1 MKKLLLISV
10 FICLPFFLTAQTTAT
25 FTVAGT
31 QTFVAPAGITSISV
45 DAWGAGGAG
54 GSSTNPGSSGARG
67 GSGGGGGA
75 FANATLTIVSGASLS
90 VVVGTGGKGTANA
103 NGGAGGFSAI
113 TTYAIK
119 ADGGKGGLINNGTL
133 VLGASG
139 GTVVASVGTVR
150 TAGGNGGDGEAGI
163 TDDSG
168 SAINSGAGGNAA
180 NGGGT
185 GGAAVGGFL
194 SYNNGNNGNSPGG
207 GGSGG
212 RSSFF
217 GAPRRGG
224 DGGDGK
230 IVIKFDCPTY
240 SLETIAASDV
250 NVCSG
255 TSSEVTLTG
264 TATLGA
270 VSQPLPIGL
279 YSVSYEIQGVA
290 QTPATMKV
298 TTAGTGTFIATGFTS
313 VGTKYIT
320 VTALSS
326 GSSATASENCNSTI
340 TGNNNVP
347 VEVNSSG
354 TAPVAL
360 AVTND
365 TCTQMTANWQAVTG
379 AVYYEFDLSTDSAFG
394 SFVTG
399 YSALNV
405 GNVLSLTITGLTNT
419 TYYYRVRAFNGTCP
433 SANSNTITYANP
445 ATPTAPVLNA
455 VSGNACTQFTANWA
469 VVTGA
474 TTYTIQWSGDDF
486 GSVLGT
492 ASNLTTTSYTIT
504 GLLNATPYK
513 YRVLAVN
520 RCGSSAYTV
529 SSSVTTGGAIPGNVT
544 SSNPDNIFCDSFNA
558 KWNTASGAT
567 SYLLDV
573 STDSFTTYFGGY
585 HDYDVGN
592 VLNFKVSGL
601 TIGTTYQYRVR
612 AKNGCGVSTLY
623 SGTKSQAPAANNP
636 GTPGSVSA
644 PAANVL
650 CTEFKMQWNTSTNG
664 PIDYTVQASTSNN
677 FSTGIQTVNGVTATN
692 YTFTGLTPGTRYY
705 YRVRARNSCGVS
717 AYSFVSSPPA
727 PPSVLLPATPSVPTI
742 TPATS
747 TICQTD
753 GITLAPASPNA
764 AYTYVW
770 STGEIG
776 PSIYVTSAGSYTVR
790 AEVAGGCSSTMSAA
804 ATVAI
809 DKLPTA
815 VAGGSE
821 TICSNQSVTVSGAS
835 ATNGTI
841 LWTFSGG
848 AGTLTN
854 ATTLT
859 PTYTP
864 VLGGPARTVVL
875 TMTVTSPAS
884 NKCAPQIATAKYT
897 INIQAPPTVSIAGS
911 QAICPNGSMTVA
923 VGEANAANGTI
934 LWTHDG
940 TGTLT
945 NATTLTPTYTAGAG
959 DTGKQVTLTLTVTAS
974 PACSTA
980 YIVSD
985 IYPVVVLGN
994 NTAAAPSSTPTLC
1007 VNTLMTDIT
1016 HATTVATGI
1025 GTPVNLPN
1033 GVTASWAS
1041 NTITISG
1048 TPTETGIFAY
1058 SIPLT
1063 GGCGTANATGTITV
1077 NLNTVGTASSS
1088 PTLCSHSVMTDITH
1102 TTTGATGIGTAT
1114 GLPAGVTASWA
1125 SNTITISG
1133 TPTEDGTF
1141 NYNVPLTGGCGA
1153 IAATGTITVNP
1164 LPPTPNIGTITHPT
1178 CVNPTGKI
1186 ELISL
1191 RSVAN
1196 WTIIQT
1202 GTVSQNYSATNTNY
1216 IIDNLAPGTYYFSF
1230 QEGSDCPSLPTASVV
1245 VKAPV
1250 TNIWNGTAW
1259 SVGSAPLD
1267 TDSIEFAADF
1277 QSTGNL
1283 TACSCKV
1290 DAGKN
1295 VTIKSGHTLRLENGL
1310 TVDSGVGTNMIF
1322 ENSASLVQVNN
1333 VVNTGNITYKR
1344 NTTPVRRYDFT
1355 FWSSPVTRTPAFT
1368 LKNLS
1373 PNTLG
1378 DKYYRYD
1385 PLNGWVIINGGNAE
1399 MEKGKGYIIRAPQN
1413 FDIDSPAVFNGSF
1426 IGVPNNGDVSVTV
1439 ATAEKDYLIGNPYPS
1454 SVYADQFIVD
1464 NTNVLYGTLYFW
1476 THNSPPSKAVA
1487 GNAIYNYTT
1496 DDYATYNLSGSVVVG
1511 SMQGQG
1517 AGTTGNQ
1524 SAPLGY
1530 IAAGQSFFVTS
1541 KGTGS
1546 AIFNNQMRFDGNNS
1560 QFFKQTKSN
1569 KGLVDLEKHR
1579 VWLNFTNTQ
1588 GAFKQ
1593 ILIGYCEG
1601 ATDKWDDNYDG
1612 KSYDGNKYIDFY
1624 SINEANNLTI
1634 QGKALPFNESDIV
1647 PLGYKSTI
1655 AGDFSI
1661 SIDHADGSLST
1672 QNIYLED
1679 KKNNVIHDLRK
1690 SNYMFTTA
1698 IGTFNDR
1705 FVLRYTDKTLGTVD
1719 LDNLLD
1725 YVLFSVKDKI
1735 IKVTSSKEILK
1746 DIYVFDLS
1754 GKLIYSKNKIGETEI
1769 QISNL
1774 QSANQVLM
1782 IKVVGDSGHSK
1793 TQKIIF

>member
-10 FICLPFFLTAQTTAT
+10 FICLPFFLIAQTTTT
-25 FTVAGT
+25 FTTAGT

-54 GSSTNPGSSGARG
+54 GSSTNPGFSGARG

-75 FANATLTIVSGASLS
+75 FANATLGITSGASLT
-90 VVVGTGGKGTANA
+90 VVVGLGGKGVAGA

-113 TTYAIK
+113 TTYAIR
-119 ADGGKGGLINNGTL
+119 ADGGKGGIVNTGTPAT

-139 GTVVASVGTVR
+139 GTVAASTGTTR
-150 TAGGNGGDGEAGI
+150 TPGGNGGDGESGI
-163 TDDSG
+163 TDESG
-168 SAINSGAGGNAA
+168 ALINSGAGGNAA
-180 NGGGT
+180 NGGGI
-185 GGAAVGGFL
+185 GGAPITGAFV
-194 SYNNGNNGNSPGG
+194 SNIGNNGNSPGG

-212 RSSFF
+212 KSSFVF
-217 GAPRRGG
+217 PARKGG

-230 IVIKFDCPTY
+230 IVITFNCPTY
-240 SLETIAASDV
+240 SLDTTTATAV

-255 TSSEVTLTG
+255 SSSEVTVTG
-264 TATLGA
+264 N
-270 VSQPLPIGL
+270 LPIGL

-290 QTPATMKV
+290 QTPASMKV
-298 TTAGTGTFIATGFTS
+298 TTAGTGSFIATGFTT
-313 VGTKYIT
+313 VGTKFIKI
-320 VTALSS
+320 TALTS
-326 GSSATASENCNSTI
+326 GSSTNAAENCTSTI
-340 TGNNNVP
+340 NGNNTAT

-354 TAPVAL
+354 TAPVAT
-360 AVTND
+360 AVSNE
-365 TCTQMTANWQAVTG
+365 TCTQITANWQAVAG

-405 GNVLSLTITGLTNT
+405 GNVLSLNITGLSTV
-419 TYYYRVRAFNGTCP
+419 TYYYRVRAFNGTC
-433 SANSNTITYANP
+433 SSSNSNTITYTNP
-445 ATPTAPVLNA
+445 PAPTAPT
-455 VSGNACTQFTANWA
+455 GNNVTGNSCTQFTVNWNAVTNATSYTVQWSNDNFVNNILTAANL
-469 VVTGA
+469 TT
-474 TTYTIQWSGDDF
+474 TTYTIIGLS
-486 GSVLGT
+486 
-492 ASNLTTTSYTIT
+492 T
-504 GLLNATPYK
+504 GNTYK
-513 YRVLAVN
+513 YRVTAIN
-520 RCGSSAYTV
+520 RCGSGTYTSGNV
-529 SSSVTTGGAIPGNVT
+529 VTANTLPGTISTIGGAN
-544 SSNPDNIFCDSFNA
+544 NIFCDSFNA
-558 KWNTASGAT
+558 RWTQTSSAT

-573 STDSFTTYFGGY
+573 YETVSGTFVLQNF
-585 HDYDVGN
+585 DVGN
-592 VLNFKVSGL
+592 VAS
-601 TIGTTYQYRVR
+601 YQVNNLVGGRGYSYRVKG
-612 AKNGCGVSTLY
+612 KNGCGNSVNFSTVRTLTTSSAGPATPANVTVPAATLLCTGFTLSWNAS
-623 SGTKSQAPAANNP
+623 SGT
-636 GTPGSVSA
+636 V
-644 PAANVL
+644 
-650 CTEFKMQWNTSTNG
+650 
-664 PIDYTVQASTSNN
+664 DYTVQLSTTNA
-677 FSTGIQTVNGVTATN
+677 FPADATTQTITGITTTNTV
-692 YTFTGLTPGTRYY
+692 FTGLISGSTYF
-705 YRVRARNSCGVS
+705 YRVLARNGCGSS
-717 AYSFVSSPPA
+717 AYSATSSVIILA
-727 PPSVLLPATPSVPTI
+727 APATPTI
-742 TPATS
+742 TPVNT

-753 GITLAPASPNA
+753 GVTLAPVSPNA

-770 STGEIG
+770 STGETG

-790 AEVAGGCSSTMSAA
+790 AESAGGCSSAMSAA

-809 DKLPTA
+809 DNLPTA
-815 VAGGSE
+815 VAGGSQ
-821 TICSNQSVTVSGAS
+821 TICSNQPATVSGAS
-835 ATNGTI
+835 FSNGTI

-854 ATTLT
+854 PTSISPTFT
-859 PTYTP
+859 PS
-864 VLGGPARTVVL
+864 LGGPARTIVL
-875 TMTVTSPAS
+875 TMTVTSLAS

-897 INIQAPPTVSIAGS
+897 LNIQAAPTVSIAGS
-911 QAICPNGSMTVA
+911 QTICSDGSMTVA
-923 VGEANAANGTI
+923 AGEANAANGTI

-945 NATTLTPTYTAGAG
+945 NATTLTPTYAAAVG
-959 DTGKQVTLTLTVTAS
+959 DKGKQVTLTLTVTAS

-980 YIVSD
+980 YVVSD
-985 IYPVVVLGN
+985 IYPVVVLAD
-994 NTAAAPSSTPTLC
+994 NTAAAPSSTPSLC

-1016 HATTVATGI
+1016 HETTTATGI
-1025 GTPVNLPN
+1025 GTPVSLPA
-1033 GVTASWAS
+1033 GITASWAS

-1048 TPTETGIFAY
+1048 TPSETGVFNY

-1063 GGCGTANATGTITV
+1063 GGCGIANATGTITV
-1077 NLNTVGTASSS
+1077 NLNTAGVASSS
-1088 PTLCSHSVMTDITH
+1088 PTVCAHSAMTDITH
-1102 TTTGATGIGTAT
+1102 TTTGATGIGVAT

-1133 TPTEDGTF
+1133 TPTVDGTF
-1141 NYNVPLTGGCGA
+1141 NYSIPLTGGCGA
-1153 IAATGTITVNP
+1153 VAATGTITVNP
-1164 LPPTPNIGTITHPT
+1164 LPATPNVGTITHPT
-1178 CVNPTGKI
+1178 CVNATGKI

-1191 RSVAN
+1191 LSVSN

-1202 GTVSQNYSATNTNY
+1202 GTVSQTYSATNSDYT
-1216 IIDNLAPGTYYFSF
+1216 IDNLAPGTYSFSF
-1230 QEGSDCPSLPTASVV
+1230 QQGSDCPSLPTANIVI
-1245 VKAPV
+1245 KAPV

-1259 SVGSAPLD
+1259 SVGSAPLN

-1277 QSTGNL
+1277 QSTGNI

-1290 DAGKN
+1290 DAGKT
-1295 VTIKSGHTLRLENGL
+1295 VTIKSGHTLRLDNEL
-1310 TVDSGVGTNMIF
+1310 TVDPGAGTNMIF
-1322 ENSASLVQVNN
+1322 ENNASLVQVND
-1333 VVNTGNITYKR
+1333 VPNTGNITYKR
-1344 NTTPVRRYDFT
+1344 NTTAVRRYDFT

-1368 LKNLS
+1368 LNNLS
-1373 PNTLG
+1373 PNTLA

-1385 PLNGWVIINGGNAE
+1385 PLNGWVIIYGGNAQ
-1399 MEKGKGYIIRAPQN
+1399 MEEGKGYIIRAPQN
-1413 FDIDSPAVFNGSF
+1413 FDINTPAVFNGSF
-1426 IGVPNNGDVSVTV
+1426 IGVPNNGDVTFTV

-1487 GNAIYNYTT
+1487 GDAIYNYTT

-1517 AGTTGNQ
+1517 AGTAGNQ
-1524 SAPLGY
+1524 NPPSGY

-1541 KGTGS
+1541 KGTGN

-1560 QFFKQTKSN
+1560 QFFKQSKTS
-1569 KGLVDLEKHR
+1569 KGLAELEKHR

-1593 ILIGYCEG
+1593 ILVGYCEG

-1612 KSYDGNKYIDFY
+1612 KSYDGNKYVDFY
-1624 SINEANNLTI
+1624 SINESLNLTI
-1634 QGKALPFNESDIV
+1634 QGRALPFNESDKV

-1679 KKNNVIHDLRK
+1679 KKMNVIHDLRE
-1690 SNYMFTTA
+1690 SNYLFTTA
-1698 IGTFNDR
+1698 IGTFDDR
-1705 FVLRYTDKTLGTVD
+1705 FVLRYTNKTLGTVD
-1719 LDNLLD
+1719 IENLLD

-1746 DIYVFDLS
+1746 DIYIFDLS

-1769 QISNL
+1769 QITNL
-1774 QSANQVLM
+1774 QSSNQVLM